1 MNKLCFTAV
10 VLNLNKILNID
21 FNTQIF
27 AKNEVSI
34 EDFFNKCDQ
43 IRSFLWIWSQLLT
56 MKLFNFCAVKNE

>member
-56 MKLFNFCAVKNE
+56 MELFNFCAIKNE